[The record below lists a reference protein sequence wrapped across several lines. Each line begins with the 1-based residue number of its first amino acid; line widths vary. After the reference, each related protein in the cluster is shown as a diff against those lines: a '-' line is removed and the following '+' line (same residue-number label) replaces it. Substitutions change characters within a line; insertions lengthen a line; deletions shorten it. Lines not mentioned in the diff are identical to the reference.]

1 MTAAVILDAPSRAE
15 RLSAVLAAVRRL
27 RPAPSARGVTAD
39 ERACWE
45 LLAVALDCALR
56 LAGMGY
62 VSPLAGVPRTIGE
75 AHAEWSR
82 VALEVLDAMRAEARG
97 QARARSR
104 VAEHALALVH
114 EWAALARR
122 VDRLLEDIAE
132 GRA

>member
-1 MTAAVILDAPSRAE
+1 MSAAVILDAPSRAE

-27 RPAPSARGVTAD
+27 RPAPGARGVTES

-62 VSPLAGVPRTIGE
+62 VSPLSGVPRTIGE

-82 VALEVLDAMRAEARG
+82 VSVEVLDVLRAEARG

-104 VAEHALALVH
+104 VAEHALALLG

-122 VDRLLEDIAE
+122 VDRLIEDLSE